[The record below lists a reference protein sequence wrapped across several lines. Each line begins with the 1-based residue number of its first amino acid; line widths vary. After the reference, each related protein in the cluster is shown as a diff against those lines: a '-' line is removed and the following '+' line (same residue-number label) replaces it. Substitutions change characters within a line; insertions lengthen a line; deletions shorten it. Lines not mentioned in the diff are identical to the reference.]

1 MALVEQVEVKSV
13 ADLYFRFATMG
24 HHYEGDDNPLYGLTR
39 VVPAKA
45 QYFAVAPVTDIDM
58 TYRVMKALAGRR
70 KLRQVE
76 VTKDE
81 INFHV
86 FAPTD
91 RLVVFYA

>member
-13 ADLYFRFATMG
+13 SDLYFRYATLG
-24 HHYEGDDNPLYGLTR
+24 HRYEGDDNPLLGLTR
-39 VVPAKA
+39 VIPAKA
-45 QYFAVAPVTDIDM
+45 TYFAIAPVTDIDM
-58 TYRVMKALAGRR
+58 TYRVMKALAGRK

-81 INFHV
+81 INYHV

-91 RLVVFYA
+91 RVVVFFA